1 MSAKISSED
10 VGRMFR
16 EDLIFIKPTIA
27 DREELLRLMGAQ
39 VEAKGMVLPSFTEAV
54 LKRER
59 CYPTGLRTEFIN
71 VAVPHTDACHVVTQ
85 AIVVAKV
92 DPPVEFAAMGMSDDI
107 IPVNYV
113 FMLLLKKDN
122 TQVPLLQKLMNLCAD
137 EVATSALKAA
147 DTVEEVLRV
156 LHGYYG
162 QDTLS

>member
-1 MSAKISSED
+1 
-10 VGRMFR
+10 MFR
-16 EDLIFIKPTIA
+16 KDLILIKPLIA
-27 DREELLRLMGAQ
+27 DREELIRLMAAQ
-39 VEAKGMVLPSFTEAV
+39 AEAKELVLPTFTEAV
-54 LKRER
+54 LKREVN
-59 CYPTGLRTEFIN
+59 YPTGLSTEYIN
-71 VAVPHTDACHVVTQ
+71 VAVPHTDACHVVSQ

-137 EVATSALKAA
+137 EAATAALKTA
-147 DTVEEVLRV
+147 DTAEEVLRV

-162 QDTLS
+162 QDALS